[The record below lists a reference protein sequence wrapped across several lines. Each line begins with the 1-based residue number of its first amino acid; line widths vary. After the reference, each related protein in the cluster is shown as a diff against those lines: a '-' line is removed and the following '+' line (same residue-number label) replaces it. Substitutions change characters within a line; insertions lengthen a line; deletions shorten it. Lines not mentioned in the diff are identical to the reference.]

1 MESNSKLLLTNL
13 QTCVNH
19 LAAKNRDPYLAKLNE
34 LSSLRPNDLDDFL
47 HENEGEGYKL
57 LADELIKLISLAII
71 PEFTS
76 REHFIFEASDFKGCS
91 DRTELSLTLLQI
103 VFDKLNNGHNKN
115 RKKLVQ
121 LILPDLMILLSS
133 NLEISFW
140 SPAKVVKITELT
152 LEKLKNIFE
161 CEDDSLNKLF
171 FPEDYT
177 TALSSVYRQY
187 LMKIKTR
194 LNKSNWMK
202 NPNIQKSFEWM
213 LKQITFPHL
222 SDFIDHVL
230 PPSLNFVDDFNVEN
244 KCCGVRCLGHVIS
257 NTTREELRWYGRS
270 DVVYDVLQH
279 QLFNHDAKLI
289 QILHP
294 VLLNLLPVFGKLPDP
309 IDNHH
314 KVFNIILRD
323 VEFENNIINRRALT
337 QNLPQFIDILGIS
350 IVNHMKKLL
359 QIFETYLE
367 IYDGPAETAR
377 LNILKTMQQFILV
390 AWPRIPLY
398 SLYLAKILLK
408 FMYDIS
414 CDKSTTPDKV
424 KAVLICEARK
434 CILYLK
440 LCDEQKMTSFL
451 ESVESIKLNSVIM
464 SVVSDIKSHDSCE
477 SLTLD
482 VDDIRQLLNKV
493 KL

>member
-1 MESNSKLLLTNL
+1 MDSSSKLLLTNL
-13 QTCVNH
+13 RSCVKH
-19 LAAKNRDPYLAKLNE
+19 LASKDRDAFLAKLNE
-34 LSSLRPNDLDDFL
+34 LSSLYVNDEDDFL

-71 PEFTS
+71 PEFSS
-76 REHFIFEASDFKGCS
+76 REHFIFDASDFKGCS

-103 VFDKLNNGHNKN
+103 VFDKLNNGHNNN
-115 RKKLVQ
+115 RKKLAQ
-121 LILPDLMILLSS
+121 IILPDLMVLLSS
-133 NLEISFW
+133 NAEISFW

-152 LEKLKNIFE
+152 LEKLKQIFQ
-161 CEDDSLNKLF
+161 CEDDNLSKLF
-171 FPEDYT
+171 FPDDDT
-177 TALSSVYRQY
+177 TALSSVYGQY
-187 LMKIKTR
+187 LFKIKTR

-230 PPSLNFVDDFNVEN
+230 PPSLNFIDDFNVEN

-257 NTTREELRWYGRS
+257 NATREELRWYGRS
-270 DVVYDVLQH
+270 DVIYDVFHH

-289 QILHP
+289 QVLYP

-314 KVFNIILRD
+314 KVFHIILRD

-350 IVNHMKKLL
+350 IVNHTKKLL

-367 IYDGPAETAR
+367 IYDGPEETSR
-377 LNILKTMQQFILV
+377 LNILKTLRQFILV

-408 FMYDIS
+408 FIYDIS
-414 CDKSTTPDKV
+414 CDKSTTPNKV
-424 KAVLICEARK
+424 KAVLICEAQK

-440 LCDEQKMTSFL
+440 LCDEQNMISFL
-451 ESVESIKLNSVIM
+451 ESVELIKLNSIITH
-464 SVVSDIKSHDSCE
+464 VVSDIKSHDSCE

-482 VDDIRQLLNKV
+482 VDSICLLLNKV